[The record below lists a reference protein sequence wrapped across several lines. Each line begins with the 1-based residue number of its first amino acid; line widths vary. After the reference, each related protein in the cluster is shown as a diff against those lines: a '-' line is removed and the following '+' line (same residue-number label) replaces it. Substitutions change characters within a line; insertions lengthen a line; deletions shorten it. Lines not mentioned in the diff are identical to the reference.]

1 MQLCGPWLQVCKC
14 KVIKHVCHFGVVGLS
29 IHVYG
34 SIPLSPGTTIWI
46 SLRAFDF
53 AGEMLVL
60 VNVALLRTP
69 VIWVRALS
77 WTRGVRLSEYVGI
90 TILPIIV

>member
-14 KVIKHVCHFGVVGLS
+14 KIIKHVRHFGVVGLS

-34 SIPLSPGTTIWI
+34 SIPFVSWYYYMAVILWI

-69 VIWVRALS
+69 VNWVRALS
-77 WTRGVRLSEYVGI
+77 WTRGV
-90 TILPIIV
+90 